1 MGRKSI
7 KDIRQ
12 REIIEAF
19 YEVAKKEGLE
29 NASISKVATE
39 LNINPSLIIHYFKT
53 REELIFAL
61 IEFNLER
68 YSLMYQPADDN
79 PDCQKRIINIVDK
92 LFSKKW
98 NTLFDDGVFYSCYA
112 LIFRNEKIKNRYKI
126 VHDSLRT
133 FFAEVL
139 EEGIKAGVLDI
150 SNATKAAHQIFV
162 IVEGAY
168 FYLSMV
174 ENKKEYE
181 QKLEEYKLLSLSI
194 LQFRQQP
201 SFSES

>member
-79 PDCQKRIINIVDK
+79 PDCQKLIINIVDK

-133 FFAEVL
+133 FLAEVL

-201 SFSES
+201 SFSEP